1 MSLSNSRLF
10 MIKALKK
17 LVVPYLRK
25 HGFKGTFP
33 HFRRLNEENIDLV
46 TFQFNRY
53 GGSFVV
59 ELAVCG
65 KNGTTMSWGEEVPPN
80 KVTAHDVSFD
90 DRFRLREDIYG
101 TDDNDCWF
109 HYEEAKTD
117 EDFDVVALKVL
128 KCIQDVSDRSWIKKL
143 VAMNEWRWLS

>member
-1 MSLSNSRLF
+1 MMTLSNSRIL

-17 LVVPYLRK
+17 LVVPYLRE
-25 HGFKGTFP
+25 HGFKGSFP
-33 HFRRLNEENIDLV
+33 HFRRLNEGNIDLV

-65 KNGTTMSWGEEVPPN
+65 KNGTTMSWGEKVPPN
-80 KVTAHDVSFD
+80 KVTAHDVGN
-90 DRFRLREDIYG
+90 RFRLREDIYG
-101 TDDNDCWF
+101 TDDNECWF

-128 KCIQDVSDRSWIKKL
+128 KCIQDVSDFNWIKKRVSL
-143 VAMNEWRWLS
+143 NVDWE